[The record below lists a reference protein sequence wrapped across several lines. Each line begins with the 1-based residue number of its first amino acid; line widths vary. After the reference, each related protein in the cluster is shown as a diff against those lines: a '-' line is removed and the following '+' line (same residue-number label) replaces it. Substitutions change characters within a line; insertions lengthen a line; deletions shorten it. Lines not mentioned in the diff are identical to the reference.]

1 MAVNIKFDLI
11 GNPEPPTIVLATR
24 NGNKLGQLY
33 VNEDSIELVDKL
45 SEASELTF
53 TLNKYI
59 DGKITNLWD
68 KVVDFKLV
76 WCKEWDLWFEIR
88 VELDEDTETVKT
100 VFCTQLGQAEL
111 SQIILYN
118 VEINTEDDI
127 NRDDYKTAILWA
139 DPDDDN
145 RESMLVR
152 LLEKAPHYSIR
163 YVDPTIAK
171 IQRTFSFDNTSIYDA
186 FQEIAEEIGCLFVFH
201 SDSNDFKSNIITE
214 ESQSLYEILDDE
226 QEKIEEWGLSEFG
239 SAFKINNNNFS
250 QHKFG
255 NVDMDNRIIIAWS
268 DTLKNTYSNALASWD
283 YDPEVDSIDTVFG
296 GSSRFGESIL
306 ETGVEIAYTPI
317 VITNDIANFVDKNTV
332 YSYIEELVNKSTSNG
347 IFDENSILNLDK
359 DGCYVNGIFVQNI
372 IAATDLS
379 LNYNNNGN
387 WAETVG
393 RLMHFS
399 GEYGAVSLA
408 QKDVIE
414 YIENIGISFED
425 FIYAHQN
432 GNNKIIRRAISVYDL
447 QQNCNDCGYRGE
459 FTDKCPNP
467 KCPTNLPDEYPNYIS
482 KGITYGYGE
491 DTTIFVTADE
501 LSEDI
506 QLTTDV
512 DSVKNCFKLE
522 AGDDLTTATIRNCN
536 PNGSDYI
543 WYISDDMKADMSQ
556 ELVDKIEAYDTDY
569 DDYQKKYEAEIDSD
583 KIIEYNNLVDK
594 YNVYKDDDNQLEKIP
609 SSIVGYPNLM
619 QAYYNTIDLELF
631 LQSSLMPKIETKETN
646 AQTEAAKL
654 ITGTLSPVSVESLE
668 HISEDTSENVILQ
681 MAKIIVDSRYKVT
694 VVKEPEDQ
702 APTFNKGSL
711 YTTWAGKFKVTNY
724 GDDTDTAISDVVT
737 IIINDDYENFVK
749 QKIDKVL
756 NKEDLDDV
764 SISGLF
770 AKSEKEFKEE
780 LKKYSL
786 NCLTS
791 FRDACK
797 SCISILAEQ
806 GIGSKSTWSGKDP
819 NLYDDLYI
827 PYQNKLSAI
836 EAEIKVREDEIN
848 SVVVA
853 LQECIQDEQDY
864 IHGELDFENYLDDTL
879 WLEFCSFRREDRYSN
894 DNYVSDGLN
903 NTDLFKKALEF
914 IEVAKNE
921 IYKSAELQHSI
932 SSSLRNLLAIQKFA
946 PLVNSFK
953 VGNWLRILIDDKIY
967 KLRLIEYSI
976 NYNDFDNIS
985 VEFSDVTKV
994 NSSIASVKGAVE
1006 QVSKMA
1012 SSYDSVQRQAK
1023 QGEKSNSIVS
1033 GWTKK
1038 GLDIDTLNLIKG
1050 ASNQNEPFWDD
1061 TGVLFTKND
1070 DVTGGIC
1077 DTQLKIINS
1086 TMAITDD
1093 NWRTVKTA
1101 IGECYYY
1108 NPQTGEP
1115 VRAYGINAEVLVGKL
1130 ILGEELGIYNESG
1143 SLTFNSDGFKISNNV
1158 NSFIVDPNGDKLLSI
1173 TKSSTET
1180 NENGEEITKTENLL
1194 YVDENGMLHI
1204 KGDGSGL
1211 DISGTVTI
1219 TSLEEGLTNGTTIIN
1234 GGCIQTNTLDGQS
1247 IIAGTLKADQIVMTG
1262 SITWEDLDS
1271 DVQDEVGSAQS
1282 TASSAR
1288 SIARQIANGTYSNT
1302 SATPFIDGRSIF
1314 APEIYANEFSV
1325 YTDDN
1330 MEGSFNLFTNYD
1342 GSESHVFTIEYV
1354 APSIYASGQ
1363 TPISEIYIYSPDGG
1377 DINIGD
1383 RNIGRVYA
1391 FGEWNFKNAD
1401 VTGLTAT
1408 FG

>member
-139 DPDDDN
+139 DPDDDK
-145 RESMLVR
+145 RESILKR
-152 LLEKAPHYSIR
+152 LLEKAPHYSIKH
-163 YVDPTIAK
+163 VDPTIAK

-201 SDSNDFKSNIITE
+201 SGSNED
-214 ESQSLYEILDDE
+214 
-226 QEKIEEWGLSEFG
+226 G
-239 SAFKINNNNFS
+239 SIQRK
-250 QHKFG
+250 
-255 NVDMDNRIIIAWS
+255 
-268 DTLKNTYSNALASWD
+268 
-283 YDPEVDSIDTVFG
+283 
-296 GSSRFGESIL
+296 
-306 ETGVEIAYTPI
+306 
-317 VITNDIANFVDKNTV
+317 
-332 YSYIEELVNKSTSNG
+332 
-347 IFDENSILNLDK
+347 
-359 DGCYVNGIFVQNI
+359 
-372 IAATDLS
+372 
-379 LNYNNNGN
+379 
-387 WAETVG
+387 
-393 RLMHFS
+393 
-399 GEYGAVSLA
+399 
-408 QKDVIE
+408 
-414 YIENIGISFED
+414 
-425 FIYAHQN
+425 
-432 GNNKIIRRAISVYDL
+432 ISVFDL
-447 QQNCNDCGYRGE
+447 ESNCNHCGYRGE
-459 FTDKCPNP
+459 FIDVCP
-467 KCPTNLPDEYPNYIS
+467 KCDPKDNKQD
-482 KGITYGYGE
+482 ITYGYGE

-522 AGDDLTTATIRNCN
+522 AGDELTTATIRNCN

-543 WYISDDMKADMSQ
+543 WYISEDMKADMSQ
-556 ELVDKIEAYDTDY
+556 ELVDKIEAYDADY
-569 DDYQKKYEAEIDSD
+569 DDYQKKYEAKIDSD

-594 YNVYKDDDNQLEKIP
+594 YNVYKDDNEKLEKIP
-609 SSIVGYPNLM
+609 ASIIGYPNLM

-681 MAKIIVDSRYKVT
+681 MAKIIVDSRYKIE
-694 VVKEPEDQ
+694 VVEDPK
-702 APTFNKGSL
+702 PTFNKGSL

-724 GDDTDTAISDVVT
+724 GDDTDTAISDSVT

-756 NKEDLDDV
+756 DKEDLDNV

-770 AKSEKEFKEE
+770 AKSEKEFEEE

-819 NLYDDLYI
+819 NLYDDLYV
-827 PYQNKLSAI
+827 PYQNKSSAI
-836 EAEIKVREDEIN
+836 EAEIKVRENEIN

-853 LQECIQDEQDY
+853 LQECIQSEQDY
-864 IHGELDFENYLDDTL
+864 IHDELNFENYLGDAL

-932 SSSLRNLLAIQKFA
+932 SSSLRNLLAIEKFA

-953 VGNWLRILIDDKIY
+953 VGNWLRILVDDKIY

-985 VEFSDVTKV
+985 VEFSDVTRL
-994 NSSIASVKGAVE
+994 NSSIASVKDAVE

-1158 NSFIVDPNGDKLLSI
+1158 NSFIVDPNGNKLLSI

-1180 NENGEEITKTENLL
+1180 DENGEEITTTENLL
-1194 YVDENGMLHI
+1194 YVDENGTLHI

-1219 TSLEEGLTNGTTIIN
+1219 TNLEQGLTNGTTVIN
-1234 GGCIQTNTLDGQS
+1234 GGCIQTNTLNGQS
-1247 IIAGTLKADQIVMTG
+1247 IIAGTLNADQIVMTG
-1262 SITWEDLDS
+1262 SITWDDLAS
-1271 DVQDEVGSAQS
+1271 DAQ
-1282 TASSAR
+1282 
-1288 SIARQIANGTYSNT
+1288 NK
-1302 SATPFIDGRSIF
+1302 
-1314 APEIYANEFSV
+1314 IYAQHTTLPKYIKSTYIDSTTIKSPTIEANDFNVLPSDE
-1325 YTDDN
+1325 DDN
-1330 MEGSFNLFTNYD
+1330 TGSFNIYGMY
-1342 GSESHVFTIEYV
+1342 GSKQYHMLSIEYNGYV
-1354 APSIYASGQ
+1354 GY
-1363 TPISEIYIYSPDGG
+1363 TPYTDFCSPDGG
-1377 DINIGD
+1377 DIYFGYSTYGTNNENGFEFY
-1383 RNIGRVYA
+1383 GRVD
-1391 FGEWNFKNAD
+1391 FSNAD